1 MNLKHLI
8 VLESKEVLK
17 NMKTTWVKSPVHK
30 TAQEFMKLLHPQD
43 KRSIT
48 SQFSNMDCA

>member
-17 NMKTTWVKSPVHK
+17 NMKTTCVKSPVYK
-30 TAQEFMKLLHPQD
+30 TDQEFMKLLHPQD